1 MVNKHSLSAR
11 TLRWIKY
18 QLSGSPRPRPP
29 RATFRPAVESKRVD
43 EFANM
48 SDEELRQYVYGKELD
63 S

>member
-1 MVNKHSLSAR
+1 VLVGEGRVS
-11 TLRWIKY
+11 
-18 QLSGSPRPRPP
+18 
-29 RATFRPAVESKRVD
+29 FRDVYSVESRRVE

>member
-1 MVNKHSLSAR
+1 MSSTPAVPHPTPIGPDGAR
-11 TLRWIKY
+11 VRE
-18 QLSGSPRPRPP
+18 R
-29 RATFRPAVESKRVD
+29 VESKRVD